1 MRKLVAS
8 RFAILLLFVTVA
20 PFTFAQTFPA
30 VVASVKVTNQTT
42 PIPATVLF
50 TPSADGLFRVSVYM
64 VTTVPKTNGT
74 QAVWVSNIDWTDD
87 AGNWLF
93 VEPAD
98 TPAYALSNSN
108 VFGRTNDWP
117 LNFWAKAGTPI
128 SYSVISSN
136 GQAGGSTYEVFITL
150 EQLM

>member
-1 MRKLVAS
+1 MRKIVAS
-8 RFAILLLFVTVA
+8 KFAILLLLVTVA
-20 PFTFAQTFPA
+20 TFSVAQTFPA
-30 VVASVKVTNQTT
+30 VVASAKVTNQTT
-42 PIPATVLF
+42 PIPATVLY
-50 TPSADGLFRVSVYM
+50 TPGADGLFRINVYM

-74 QAVWVSNIDWTDD
+74 QAVWVANIDWTDD

-98 TPAYALSNSN
+98 TPAYQLSNSN
-108 VFGRTNDWP
+108 VFARTNDWP
-117 LNFWAKAGTPI
+117 LVFWAKSGTPI

-150 EQLM
+150 EQLI